1 MEKLSYI
8 LLFGFV
14 RLVALIPFKGLYFL
28 SDYLLFPLIYRV
40 ARYRVKVVRQ
50 NIAQSFLNK
59 TEAERKAIEVKFYH
73 HFSDYILETIKQ
85 ADASVEEIMSRMEIK
100 NMELVREWEKK
111 GRSAI
116 LMMGHYGNWEWV
128 SSMNYFIQ
136 PIRFAQI
143 YRKLKNPTMD
153 RLFLRLRSKYESISI
168 EKKQTLR
175 ELMQLKNSGEQT
187 MVCFLS
193 DQTPSPANLIYW
205 TTFLNQDSSILI
217 GAEKIAKKTD
227 FDVFYLDV
235 TKLSRGKYSAEFK
248 LIAENPKQTADFE
261 ITEKYARMME
271 ETILRDPAYWLWT
284 HRRWKHRRS

>member
-1 MEKLSYI
+1 MDKFKYH
-8 LLFGFV
+8 LLFAFV
-14 RLVALIPFKGLYFL
+14 KLTALIPFKGLYFL
-28 SDYLLFPLIYRV
+28 SDYLLFPLIYHV

-50 NIAQSFLNK
+50 NLAQAFPEKSD
-59 TEAERKAIEVKFYH
+59 AERKLIEVKFYH
-73 HFSDYILETIKQ
+73 HFADYIFETIKQ
-85 ADASVEEIMSRMEIK
+85 ADASVEEIMSRMEVK
-100 NMELVREWEKK
+100 NIEMVREWEKK
-111 GRSAI
+111 GRSAV

-143 YRKLKNPTMD
+143 YRKLKNDSMD
-153 RLFLRLRSKYESISI
+153 RLFLQLRSTYQSISI

-175 ELMQLKNSGEQT
+175 ELMQLKNSGKQT

-235 TKLSRGKYSAEFK
+235 RKISRGKYSAEFK
-248 LIAENPKQTADFE
+248 LIAENPKETGDFE

-271 ETILRDPAYWLWT
+271 ETILRDPAFWLWT
-284 HRRWKHRRS
+284 HRRWKHRRP

>member
-1 MEKLSYI
+1 MDKLKYH
-8 LLFGFV
+8 LLLAIV
-14 RLVALIPFKGLYFL
+14 RITALIPFKGLYFL
-28 SDYLLFPLIYRV
+28 SDYLLFPLIYHV
-40 ARYRVKVVRQ
+40 AKYRVKVVRQ
-50 NIAQSFLNK
+50 NLAQSFPEK
-59 TEAERKAIEVKFYH
+59 SEAERKAIEVKFYH
-73 HFSDYILETIKQ
+73 HFSDYIFETIKQ
-85 ADASVEEIMSRMEIK
+85 ADASVEEIMSRMEVK
-100 NMELVREWEKK
+100 NIELVRKWQKE
-111 GRSAI
+111 GRSAVM
-116 LMMGHYGNWEWV
+116 MMGHYGNWEWV
-128 SSMNYFIQ
+128 SSMNCFIQ

-143 YRKLKNPTMD
+143 YRKLKNDSMD
-153 RLFLRLRSKYESISI
+153 RLFLQLRSKYQSISI

-235 TKLSRGKYSAEFK
+235 TKISRGKYSAEFK